1 MQAANLSFQAS
12 GFGCS
17 PGRDAFLYFAEAPTL
32 TFTVD
37 LIALE
42 ESNIIRHNK
51 FVTVLATI
59 TSTLL
64 LLMIYLARSHSGK
77 LPSSLLTLPVTAPEH
92 GFKEV
97 NEINAHYVGI

>member
-1 MQAANLSFQAS
+1 MFTILFHRQSLFQDILILQDSTAVVQAANLSFQAS

-17 PGRDAFLYFAEAPTL
+17 PGRDVILYFAEARTL

-37 LIALE
+37 HIALE

-51 FVTVLATI
+51 FVTVLTTI
-59 TSTLL
+59 TSTLH

-77 LPSSLLTLPVTAPEH
+77 LPSSRS
-92 GFKEV
+92 
-97 NEINAHYVGI
+97 